1 MTAAVVTVALPA
13 TALAIV
19 LLLRSPLSSRFV
31 SAPRDDR
38 WHERNTPSLGGCAI
52 VFAAGLVD
60 DLRSLPPVVKIASQ
74 LGAAGL
80 VLSTGLSVQIVGND
94 VLAIAIALVWLVG
107 MTNAF
112 NLLDNMDG
120 LAATLAGIG
129 CAYFAIDAVT
139 THPNRMVLVLSVAVG
154 LACAGFLPF
163 NLRPGRAAAVFMGDS
178 GSQTLG
184 FALASLGL
192 AASWK
197 AAGTTVA
204 TLLLPILVLAVPI
217 LDTTLVTIVRLL
229 EGRSIAQ
236 GGRDHASHRLVYAGL
251 SERRAVVLLGVIS

>member
-38 WHERNTPSLGGCAI
+38 WHERNTPSLGGIGIFAGILVGVGATLAAGGVHGSRELLGIMGGCAI

-139 THPNRMVLVLSVAVG
+139 THPNRMVLVISVAVG
-154 LACAGFLPF
+154 LPCAGFLPF
-163 NLRPGRAAAVFMGDS
+163 NLRPG
-178 GSQTLG
+178 
-184 FALASLGL
+184 
-192 AASWK
+192 
-197 AAGTTVA
+197 
-204 TLLLPILVLAVPI
+204 P
-217 LDTTLVTIVRLL
+217 
-229 EGRSIAQ
+229 
-236 GGRDHASHRLVYAGL
+236 
-251 SERRAVVLLGVIS
+251 